1 MYLNNLSTE
10 RLKAYISS
18 HGKKVNQ
25 RLVTL
30 EDYGQRNVFA
40 YRYVSDKIPDYMK
53 EKSQSG
59 HLKLNI
65 RTRGK
70 SRNELLELATVIQNV
85 EKAKTS
91 TLKGIKKTYEK
102 MKKKTE
108 ESLGGINIPD
118 DDFQQIF
125 GQLAFVWFVERFG
138 SKQYVRLVKEHGYKE
153 TQRVIEI
160 AYKKKLET
168 LMDVEALFESGKF
181 KKYNEDDFNVESSD
195 Y

>member
-1 MYLNNLSTE
+1 MNLNNLSTE
-10 RLKAYISS
+10 RLKAYVAS

-40 YRYVSDKIPDYMK
+40 YRYVSDNIPDYMK

-102 MKKKTE
+102 MKKETE
-108 ESLGGINIPD
+108 KSLGVDIPD
-118 DDFQQIF
+118 DDFQRIF
-125 GQLAFVWFVERFG
+125 GQQAFVWFISRFG

-160 AYKKKLET
+160 AYKKNLET
-168 LMDVEALFESGKF
+168 LMDIEALFESGKF
-181 KKYNEDDFNVESSD
+181 KEYNEDDFSFED
-195 Y
+195 

>member
-1 MYLNNLSTE
+1 MNLNNLSTE
-10 RLKAYISS
+10 RLKAYVAS

-30 EDYGQRNVFA
+30 EEYGQRNVFA

-53 EKSQSG
+53 EKSKSG

-91 TLKGIKKTYEK
+91 TLKGIKKTYDK
-102 MKKKTE
+102 MKRQTE
-108 ESLGGINIPD
+108 IALGVDIPD

-125 GQLAFVWFVERFG
+125 GQQAFLWFIDKFG
-138 SKQYVRLVKEHGYKE
+138 SKQYVRLVRTYGYKE
-153 TQRVIEI
+153 TQKVLEL
-160 AYKKKLET
+160 AYKKKMET
-168 LMDVEALFESGKF
+168 LMDIEMLFNSDKF
-181 KKYNEDDFNVESSD
+181 KEYNEDDFNFENSD

>member
-1 MYLNNLSTE
+1 MNLSNLTTE
-10 RLKAYISS
+10 RLKAYVAS

-25 RLVTL
+25 RIVTL
-30 EDYGQRNVFA
+30 EEYGQRNVFA
-40 YRYVSDKIPDYMK
+40 YRYVSDNIPDYMK

-91 TLKGIKKTYEK
+91 TLKGIKKTYNK
-102 MKKKTE
+102 MKRETEKALGVELSDKDFHKT
-108 ESLGGINIPD
+108 
-118 DDFQQIF
+118 F
-125 GQLAFVWFVERFG
+125 GQQAFKNFSDKFG
-138 SKQYVRLVKEHGYKE
+138 SKQYVRMVKEYGYEE
-153 TQRVIEI
+153 TQKAIEK
-160 AYKKKLET
+160 AYADNIQT
-168 LMDVEALFESGKF
+168 LYDIESIITNNNF
-181 KKYNEDDFNVESSD
+181 SNYNEDDFSFEDSD

>member
-1 MYLNNLSTE
+1 MNLSNLSTE
-10 RLKAYISS
+10 RLKAYVAS

-40 YRYVSDKIPDYMK
+40 YRYVSDSIPDYMK
-53 EKSQSG
+53 EKSKSG

-70 SRNELLELATVIQNV
+70 SRNELLELATVIRNV

-91 TLKGIKKTYEK
+91 TIKGIKKTYDK
-102 MKKKTE
+102 MKRETE
-108 ESLGGINIPD
+108 IALGVDIPD
-118 DDFQQIF
+118 DDFQRIF
-125 GQLAFVWFVERFG
+125 GQQAFVWFIDKFG

-153 TQRVIEI
+153 TQKVIEL
-160 AYKKKLET
+160 AYKKNMET
-168 LMDVEALFESGKF
+168 LMDIEMLFNSDKF
-181 KKYNEDDFNVESSD
+181 KEYNKDDFDFENSD

>member
-1 MYLNNLSTE
+1 MNLNNLTTE
-10 RLKAYISS
+10 RLKAYVAS

-40 YRYVSDKIPDYMK
+40 YRYVSDNIPDYMK

-70 SRNELLELATVIQNV
+70 TRNELLELATVIQNV
-85 EKAKTS
+85 ENAKTS
-91 TLKGIKKTYEK
+91 TLKGIKKTYNK
-102 MKKKTE
+102 MKRETE
-108 ESLGGINIPD
+108 KALGVELSD
-118 DDFQQIF
+118 KDFQNTF
-125 GQLAFVWFVERFG
+125 GQLAFKNFSEKFG
-138 SKQYVRLVKEHGYKE
+138 SKQYVRMVKEYGYEE
-153 TQRVIEI
+153 TQKAVEKAYRENIQTLFDIESI
-160 AYKKKLET
+160 ISKN
-168 LMDVEALFESGKF
+168 KF
-181 KKYNEDDFNVESSD
+181 NTYNEDDFSFDDSD

>member
-59 HLKLNI
+59 HLKINI

-70 SRNELLELATVIQNV
+70 SRNELLELATVIHNV

-91 TLKGIKKTYEK
+91 TLKGIKKTYDK

-108 ESLGGINIPD
+108 EALGVDIPD
-118 DDFQQIF
+118 YDFQRIF
-125 GQLAFVWFVERFG
+125 GQQAFIWFTERFG
-138 SKQYVRLVKEHGYKE
+138 SKQYVRLVKE
-153 TQRVIEI
+153 EI
-160 AYKKKLET
+160 
-168 LMDVEALFESGKF
+168 S
-181 KKYNEDDFNVESSD
+181 
-195 Y
+195 

>member
-1 MYLNNLSTE
+1 MNLNNLSTE
-10 RLKAYISS
+10 RLKAYVAS

-65 RTRGK
+65 KTRGK
-70 SRNELLELATVIQNV
+70 NRNELLELATVIRNV
-85 EKAKTS
+85 ENAKTS
-91 TLKGIKKTYEK
+91 TITGIKKTYNK
-102 MKKKTE
+102 MKRETEKALGVKLSDKDFKKT
-108 ESLGGINIPD
+108 
-118 DDFQQIF
+118 F
-125 GQLAFVWFVERFG
+125 GQQAFTNFSEKFG
-138 SKQYVRLVKEHGYKE
+138 SKQYVRMVKEYGYEE
-153 TQRVIEI
+153 TQKAVEK
-160 AYKKKLET
+160 AYRENIQT
-168 LMDVEALFESGKF
+168 LYDIEALITNNNFN
-181 KKYNEDDFNVESSD
+181 KYNEDDFNIESSD

>member
-91 TLKGIKKTYEK
+91 TLKGIKKTYDK

-108 ESLGGINIPD
+108 ESLGVEIPD
-118 DDFQQIF
+118 EDFQQIF
-125 GQLAFVWFVERFG
+125 GQQAFIRFTEKFG
-138 SKQYVRLVKEHGYKE
+138 SKQYVRLVKEYGYKE
-153 TQRVIEI
+153 TQKVIEK
-160 AYKKKLET
+160 AYRENMQT
-168 LMDVEALFESGKF
+168 LIDIESIITKNKF
-181 KKYNEDDFNVESSD
+181 NNYNEDDFNIDSSN

>member
-1 MYLNNLSTE
+1 MNLNNLSTE
-10 RLKAYISS
+10 RLKAFVAS

-30 EDYGQRNVFA
+30 EEYGQRNVFA
-40 YRYVSDKIPDYMK
+40 YRYVSDNIPDYMK

-91 TLKGIKKTYEK
+91 TLKGIKKTYNK
-102 MKKKTE
+102 MKRETEKALGIELSDKDFHKT
-108 ESLGGINIPD
+108 
-118 DDFQQIF
+118 F
-125 GQLAFVWFVERFG
+125 GQQAFKNFSAKFG
-138 SKQYVRLVKEHGYKE
+138 SKQYVRMVKEYGYKE
-153 TQRVIEI
+153 TQKAIEK
-160 AYKKKLET
+160 AYSENIQT
-168 LMDVEALFESGKF
+168 LFDIESIINKNKF
-181 KKYNEDDFNVESSD
+181 NDFNEDDFSFENSD